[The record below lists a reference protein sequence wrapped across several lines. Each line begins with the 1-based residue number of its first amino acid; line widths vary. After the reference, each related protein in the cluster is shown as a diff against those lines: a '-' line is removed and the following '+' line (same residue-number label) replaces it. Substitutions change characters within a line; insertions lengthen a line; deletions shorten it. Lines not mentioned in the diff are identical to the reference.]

1 MKKCPYCKAE
11 IEDNARFCLYCM
23 TSLDEKK
30 PVSLPRKRRWL
41 LLIAAALILAAVVLL
56 LLSHCGID
64 EDVPASP
71 ATETTAPT
79 SVLSEPQTE
88 ATAAVP
94 PVDAETEAPSSEPV
108 EETDSPTDASKNGE
122 TEENTPVEDTPT
134 KPLQP
139 VKTTPT
145 EAEPS
150 QPETTKPTETKPS
163 QPTTTEPTEAKP
175 SQPTEPEPT
184 EAEPSQPVTTPPTEP
199 SQPVTTKPDP
209 TEPTE
214 TTPAE
219 KEPSQPVTCSHR
231 YQVTEH
237 RDPTCTDDGL
247 KVYACTL
254 CGNSYSETIS
264 ATGHS
269 YREATCLQPQVCK
282 ECSAIGASALGHSY
296 KKGTCIRCG
305 TSDPTD
311 PRMVYEYRSAR
322 AGDQLPSD
330 QYDPATDVVITGVK
344 TIHPE
349 GIYDI
354 PAYID
359 DCRVVGIMSLSFSG
373 TDARKVT
380 LGKNII
386 YVAQNAFSGCY
397 NIEALYVRSDY
408 LYLSRSAFIP
418 ASSRNCTMKIY
429 CSAAC
434 TINDALSGTCYL
446 KDKVRVYGGEYQE
459 WNG

>member
-23 TSLDEKK
+23 TSLDEKA
-30 PVSLPRKRRWL
+30 PVSPPPGRRWL

-139 VKTTPT
+139 AETTPT

-163 QPTTTEPTEAKP
+163 QPTTTEP
-175 SQPTEPEPT
+175 
-184 EAEPSQPVTTPPTEP
+184 

-219 KEPSQPVTCSHR
+219 KEPSQPATCSHQ

-237 RDPTCTDDGL
+237 RDSTCTDDGL
-247 KVYACTL
+247 QVHTCTL
-254 CGNSYSETIS
+254 CGDSYSETIS

-305 TSDPTD
+305 TADPTD
-311 PRMVYEYRSAR
+311 PRMVYEYRAAR
-322 AGDQLPSD
+322 VGDQLPSD

-344 TIHPE
+344 TVHPE

-359 DCRVVGIMSLSFSG
+359 GCRVVGIMSLSFSE

-380 LGKNII
+380 LGENII

-397 NIEALYVRSDY
+397 NIEALYVRSDF

-418 ASSRNCTMKIY
+418 ASHRNCTMKIY

-434 TINDALSGTCYL
+434 TINDDLSGTCYL

>member
-88 ATAAVP
+88 ATAGVP

-108 EETDSPTDASKNGE
+108 EETDAPTDASKNGE

-134 KPLQP
+134 KPPQP
-139 VKTTPT
+139 TETTPT

-150 QPETTKPTETKPS
+150 QPETTKPAETKPS
-163 QPTTTEPTEAKP
+163 QPTTTEPTEVKP

-214 TTPAE
+214 TTPGE
-219 KEPSQPVTCSHR
+219 KEPSQPATCSHR

-247 KVYACTL
+247 KVYACPL
-254 CGNSYSETIS
+254 CGDSYSETIS

-311 PRMVYEYRSAR
+311 PRMVYEYRAAR
-322 AGDQLPSD
+322 VGDQLPSD

-344 TIHPE
+344 TVHPE

-359 DCRVVGIMSLSFSG
+359 GCRVVGIMSLSFSG

-429 CSAAC
+429 CSATC

-446 KDKVRVYGGEYQE
+446 KDNVRVYGGEYQE